1 MTPEQ
6 AWISF
11 GDVERQSCREA
22 YTGLVEEDVVGPNS
36 GQVRIRLT
44 FEQAG
49 ENSMAFVS
57 PTGDAEIILNY
68 FEFYACEVQGYL
80 RTLEDVQNDSMMDA
94 IHPFEPGLALEVTY
108 NSADGTYST
117 VRQLED
123 GSIRRLTYT
132 VTNGLITRV
141 ANLDDG
147 SETTLTYGQP
157 DSTHTAM
164 VADAYAAFFSN

>member
-1 MTPEQ
+1 
-6 AWISF
+6 
-11 GDVERQSCREA
+11 
-22 YTGLVEEDVVGPNS
+22 
-36 GQVRIRLT
+36 
-44 FEQAG
+44 
-49 ENSMAFVS
+49 
-57 PTGDAEIILNY
+57 
-68 FEFYACEVQGYL
+68 
-80 RTLEDVQNDSMMDA
+80 
-94 IHPFEPGLALEVTY
+94 
-108 NSADGTYST
+108 